1 MQAAVQEF
9 ELKILTEREIIV
21 EPIDKIS
28 CFQIREKLDSLFD
41 GDSRLEEMP
50 EAIKRI
56 LFRHLETCQN
66 CCRSFDVRVR
76 FRSSGGRGVF

>member
-9 ELKILTEREIIV
+9 GREILIKREITL
-21 EPIDKIS
+21 EPVDEPS
-28 CFQIREKLDSLFD
+28 CFHIREKLDSLFD
-41 GDSRLEEMP
+41 ADSRLEEMH
-50 EAIKRI
+50 ESHKRI

-76 FRSSGGRGVF
+76 FRSGGGRRIL